1 MATAAAASIA
11 KGPKEF
17 VFAWEGKDK
26 AGKTI
31 RGELRAVSEA
41 AVNATLR
48 RQGIMVQKVK
58 KQKRASGGK
67 VREKDIAL
75 FTRQL
80 ATMMKAGV
88 PLLQSFDIVGKGA
101 SNPAVAKLLMDI
113 KTDVETGSSLASAFR
128 KYPLHFDALF
138 CNLVAAGEQAGIL
151 ESLLDRLAVYKEKI
165 LAIKSKIK
173 AALFYP
179 IAIIAVAFI
188 ITAVIMIFV
197 IPAFKQ
203 VFTSFG
209 ADLPAPTLLVMAISD
224 WFVAYW
230 FIIFPVM
237 GAGIYG
243 FLEGW
248 KRSLAV
254 QIAMDRMMLKLP
266 VFGDLVRKSSI
277 ARWTRT
283 LSTMFAA
290 GVPLVEALDSVGGAA
305 GNYVYATATKQI
317 QQEVSTGTALTVAM
331 QNVNVFPNMVLQMC
345 SIGEETGALDS
356 MLSKVADFY
365 EAEVDDA
372 VEALSSLMEPMIMVV
387 LGTLIG
393 GMVIAMYLPIFKMGQ
408 AV

>member
-1 MATAAAASIA
+1 MATAAAAA
-11 KGPKEF
+11 KGPKELTF
-17 VFAWEGKDK
+17 SWEGKDK

-58 KQKRASGGK
+58 AVKRKGGGS
-67 VREKDIAL
+67 VGAKDISL

-88 PLLQSFDIVGKGA
+88 PLLQSFEIVSKGA
-101 SNPAVAKLLMDI
+101 SNPAVAKLLTDI

-128 KYPLHFDALF
+128 KFPLHFDNLY
-138 CNLVAAGEQAGIL
+138 CNLVQAGEAAGIL
-151 ESLLDRLAVYKEKI
+151 ETLLDRLATYQEKT

-173 AALFYP
+173 SALFYP

-197 IPAFKQ
+197 IPAFKE
-203 VFTSFG
+203 VFTNFG
-209 ADLPAPTLLVMAISD
+209 ADLPAPTLIVMAISD
-224 WFVAYW
+224 WFVSYW
-230 FIIFPVM
+230 YAIFPLI
-237 GAGIYG
+237 GGSIYG
-243 FLEGW
+243 FLESW
-248 KRSLAV
+248 KRSIAV
-254 QIAMDRMMLKLP
+254 QQFMDKLMLKMP
-266 VFGDLVRKSSI
+266 VFGHLVRISTI

-290 GVPLVEALDSVGGAA
+290 GVPLVEALDSVGGAS
-305 GNYVYATATKQI
+305 GNYVYAEATKRI
-317 QQEVSTGTALTVAM
+317 KQEVATGTSLTVAM
-331 QNVNVFPNMVLQMC
+331 QNTQVFNNMVLQMV
-345 SIGEETGALDS
+345 SIGEETGALDG

-365 EAEVDDA
+365 ETEVDDA

>member
-1 MATAAAASIA
+1 MATAAAAAA

-17 VFAWEGKDK
+17 IFSWEGKDK
-26 AGKTI
+26 AGKVV
-31 RGELRAVSEA
+31 RGEIRAVSET

-58 KQKRASGGK
+58 KQKKSSGGK
-67 VREKDIAL
+67 VTQKDISL

-88 PLLQSFDIVGKGA
+88 PLLQSFDIVGKGS
-101 SNPAVAKLLMDI
+101 SNAAVTKLLYEI
-113 KTDVETGSSLASAFR
+113 KTDVETGSSLAAAFR
-128 KYPLHFDALF
+128 KYPLHFDALY
-138 CNLVAAGEQAGIL
+138 CNLVQAGEQAGIL
-151 ESLLDRLAVYKEKI
+151 ETLLDRLATYQEKI

-173 AALFYP
+173 SALFYP

-203 VFTSFG
+203 VFTAFG
-209 ADLPAPTLLVMAISD
+209 ADLPAPTLFVMAVSD
-224 WFVAYW
+224 AFVAYW
-230 FIIFPVM
+230 YIIFTVV
-237 GAGIYG
+237 GGGIYG
-243 FLEGW
+243 FLEAW

-254 QIAMDRMMLKLP
+254 QIFMDKLSLKVP
-266 VFGDLVRKSSI
+266 VFGDLIRKSTI

-305 GNYVYATATKQI
+305 GNYIYSAATKQI
-317 QQEVSTGTALTVAM
+317 QAEVSTGTALTVAM
-331 QNVNVFPNMVLQMC
+331 TNANVFPSMVLQMC
-345 SIGEETGALDS
+345 LIGEETGALDG
-356 MLSKVADFY
+356 MLAKVADFY

-387 LGTLIG
+387 LGTIIG

>member
-1 MATAAAASIA
+1 MATAAAAAA

-17 VFAWEGKDK
+17 IFSWEGKDK
-26 AGKTI
+26 GGKVV
-31 RGELRAVSEA
+31 RGEIKAVSET

-58 KQKRASGGK
+58 KQKKGSGGK
-67 VREKDIAL
+67 VGQKDISL

-88 PLLQSFDIVGKGA
+88 PLLQSFDIVGKGS
-101 SNPAVAKLLMDI
+101 SNPAVAKLLFEI
-113 KTDVETGSSLASAFR
+113 KTDVETGSALASAFR
-128 KYPLHFDALF
+128 KYPLYFDALF
-138 CNLVAAGEQAGIL
+138 CNLVQAGEQAGIL
-151 ESLLDRLAVYKEKI
+151 ETLLDRLATYQEKV

-173 AALFYP
+173 SALFYP
-179 IAIIAVAFI
+179 ISIIAVAFI

-203 VFTSFG
+203 VFTAFG
-209 ADLPAPTLLVMAISD
+209 ADLPAPTLFVMAISD
-224 WFVAYW
+224 AFVKYW
-230 FIIFPVM
+230 YIIFSVV
-237 GAGIYG
+237 GGGIYG
-243 FLEGW
+243 FLESW

-254 QIAMDRMMLKLP
+254 QIFMDKLALRLP
-266 VFGDLVRKSSI
+266 VFGDLVRKATI

-305 GNYVYATATKQI
+305 GNYVYSAATKQI
-317 QQEVSTGTALTVAM
+317 QAEVSTGTALTVAM
-331 QNVNVFPNMVLQMC
+331 TNANVFPTMVLQMC
-345 SIGEETGALDS
+345 MIGEETGALDG
-356 MLSKVADFY
+356 MLAKVADFY

-387 LGTLIG
+387 LGVLIG